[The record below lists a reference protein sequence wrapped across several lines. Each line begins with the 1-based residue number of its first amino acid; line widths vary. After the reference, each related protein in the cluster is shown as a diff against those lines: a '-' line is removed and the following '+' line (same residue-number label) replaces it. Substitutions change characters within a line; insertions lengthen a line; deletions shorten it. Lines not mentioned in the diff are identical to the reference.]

1 MPSVISWWLSTLPHT
16 DLRLQRVM
24 FGWQLQEALGRE
36 PSAAR
41 VLVGVYTRDE
51 HWFPTAYRINTACGQ
66 AAGEHW
72 VGVFLEH
79 SQHAECFDSYS
90 TNTWGLSTDGCRAW
104 AAGTYDTVWK
114 SYRDSSWGPVDST
127 LSISWSC
134 TTGVCPW
141 VPLLVHLKN
150 TTLPMRHKS
159 GTFCNDIHMHMYI
172 QWWRMPIVI
181 RPPVF
186 VGETVNASTLLF
198 FLPMETL
205 PSSWSL
211 LSLTLGSSRLE
222 ARLACVRG
230 MTTCQRLATALAAL
244 ILLTHLAF

>member
-1 MPSVISWWLSTLPHT
+1 
-16 DLRLQRVM
+16 M
-24 FGWQLQEALGRE
+24 FSWQLQEALGRE

-51 HWFPTAYRINTACGQ
+51 HWFPTAYRINTARGQ

-127 LSISWSC
+127 LSTSWSC

-141 VPLLVHLKN
+141 CHYW
-150 TTLPMRHKS
+150 RIS
-159 GTFCNDIHMHMYI
+159 GI
-172 QWWRMPIVI
+172 QLCLWGPNRAPSAMIYTCI
-181 RPPVF
+181 CIYSD
-186 VGETVNASTLLF
+186 GEC
-198 FLPMETL
+198 P
-205 PSSWSL
+205 
-211 LSLTLGSSRLE
+211 LSLGRLSTSEKQWMPVLYYFSSPWRLFHHHGPCC
-222 ARLACVRG
+222 LWPWDP
-230 MTTCQRLATALAAL
+230 AAL
-244 ILLTHLAF
+244 KPG